1 MNEGAR
7 ISINT
12 PVGKTEPRWTDPNLT
27 QGSTEAAILSS
38 VSISKGTDVTFA
50 QSDCEVQLHGYML
63 APFRYMD
70 NILRGGETIASAQHA
85 NNLME
90 DLFER
95 KSLSFNLKKSQF
107 VLIGSKK
114 SRKKLRKELEDTPL
128 KLCNKDMVETDALK
142 YLGDYLL
149 SNLEDSVHVTVLKR
163 VNVVK
168 QTILDIRTVIEDTRA
183 EKLGSMNVA
192 FNIWDQAILGML
204 TYNAETWVGITK
216 KTLKILDNLFHS
228 FNQKIW
234 RTSTGIPIPHYYWIS
249 GNLKFS
255 NYILQKKVLFY
266 FHLANLPP
274 NSLGRIALELQ
285 EDHDTPGQ
293 TLKKEVEEHIRAIG
307 VTDLQGVSKG
317 ILNPIGYG
325 MKHHI

>member
-1 MNEGAR
+1 
-7 ISINT
+7 
-12 PVGKTEPRWTDPNLT
+12 
-27 QGSTEAAILSS
+27 
-38 VSISKGTDVTFA
+38 
-50 QSDCEVQLHGYML
+50 
-63 APFRYMD
+63 
-70 NILRGGETIASAQHA
+70 
-85 NNLME
+85 ME
-90 DLFER
+90 ELFEQ
-95 KSLSFNLKKSQF
+95 KNLSFNLKKSQF

-234 RTSTGIPIPHYYWIS
+234 RTSTGIPIPYHYWIS
-249 GNLKFS
+249 RILKFS

-266 FHLANLPP
+266 FHLAKLPP
-274 NSLGRIALELQ
+274 NSLGRIAVELQ

-293 TLKKEVEEHIRAIG
+293 TLKK
-307 VTDLQGVSKG
+307 
-317 ILNPIGYG
+317 
-325 MKHHI
+325 

>member
-50 QSDCEVQLHGYML
+50 QSDCEVQLHGNKL

-70 NILRGGETIASAQHA
+70 DILRGGETVASAQHA

-107 VLIGSKK
+107 IVMGNRKA
-114 SRKKLRKELEDTPL
+114 RKKLRKELDETPL
-128 KLCNKDMVETDALK
+128 KLCDKDMKETETLK

-149 SNLEDSVHVTVLKR
+149 SDLGDSVHVTVLKR
-163 VNVVK
+163 VNAVK
-168 QTILDIRTVIEDTRA
+168 QTILDIRTV
-183 EKLGSMNVA
+183 K
-192 FNIWDQAILGML
+192 
-204 TYNAETWVGITK
+204 
-216 KTLKILDNLFHS
+216 NLA
-228 FNQKIW
+228 
-234 RTSTGIPIPHYYWIS
+234 P
-249 GNLKFS
+249 
-255 NYILQKKVLFY
+255 
-266 FHLANLPP
+266 
-274 NSLGRIALELQ
+274 
-285 EDHDTPGQ
+285 
-293 TLKKEVEEHIRAIG
+293 
-307 VTDLQGVSKG
+307 
-317 ILNPIGYG
+317 
-325 MKHHI
+325 